1 MVQAPP
7 IVLSLATVALS
18 GFLKTPELELGDEQE
33 WSGDYEVLLEIL
45 ALKIRQHGF
54 TSPGDRDLRD
64 NMENWLE
71 ELGVP
76 RFWGNLQPAPPP
88 KPPTGTTG
96 HGISFSGQE
105 IQQYS
110 PDY

>member
-7 IVLSLATVALS
+7 ILLSLATVALT

-33 WSGDYEVLLEIL
+33 WSGDYEVLLKIL
-45 ALKIRQHGF
+45 ALKLDPRQHGF

-64 NMENWLE
+64 NMENRLE

-76 RFWGNLQPAPPP
+76 RFWGNLQSAPPS
-88 KPPTGTTG
+88 KPPAGTTG
-96 HGISFSGQE
+96 Q
-105 IQQYS
+105 
-110 PDY
+110 